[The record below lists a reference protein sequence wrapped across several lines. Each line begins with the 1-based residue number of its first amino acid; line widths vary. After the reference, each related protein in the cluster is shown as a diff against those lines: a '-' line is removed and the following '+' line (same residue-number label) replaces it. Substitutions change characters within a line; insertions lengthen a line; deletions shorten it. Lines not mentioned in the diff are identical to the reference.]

1 MSYKARRIV
10 TAEREDGSSY
20 ILNDGEVDATTGIP
34 GVLEI
39 TELWSSDETPARIP
53 ITNDVISGPPETLE
67 PTCTGNK
74 LVVEVAWPDKDPFD
88 PAKAK
93 EMFDSIKAPDALSRK
108 EGQKYPGMHRTNTV
122 DYVVILFGEIWLIV
136 DDKEIL
142 VKQGDVVVQGG
153 VNHTWVNRSDAPCVL
168 LAVLVGAERG

>member
-1 MSYKARRIV
+1 MTYKARRIV

-20 ILNDGEVDATTGIP
+20 ILSDGAVNATTGTP

-39 TELWSSDETPARIP
+39 TELWSSAESPARIP
-53 ITNDVISGPPETLE
+53 ITKDAISGPPATLE
-67 PTCTGNK
+67 PSRVGNK
-74 LVVEVAWPDKDPFD
+74 LVVEVAWPDQDPFD

-93 EMFDSIKAPDALSRK
+93 EMFDSINAPEALSQQ
-108 EGQKYPGMHRTNTV
+108 EGQKYPGMHRTNTI

-136 DDKEIL
+136 DEKELL

-153 VNHTWVNRSDAPCVL
+153 VNHTWVNRSKEPCVL
-168 LAVLVGAERG
+168 LAVLVGAQRG